1 MSDKN
6 YLHIKNHEKL
16 NEMDNDIHLTYSL
29 DDRYIFIVRWRGEEY
44 DGKYVV
50 HLMRNGEDGCWSL
63 EIENDRTKVVKNISK
78 RDIQSLS
85 SFVFW
90 LNSIVREW
98 VIEDK
103 KNNLIMMA
111 HNHYGVQYNT
121 RSSSL
126 DV

>member
-1 MSDKN
+1 MSDTN
-6 YLHIKNHEKL
+6 YLYIQNHKKL
-16 NEMDNDIHLTYSL
+16 NEYDNDIHLKYSL
-29 DDRYIFIVRWRGEEY
+29 DDRYIFIVQHRGEEY
-44 DGKYVV
+44 EV
-50 HLMRNGEDGCWSL
+50 HLLRNGEDGCWSL
-63 EIENDRTKVVKNISK
+63 EIGNDRTNVVKNISK
-78 RDIQSLS
+78 RDIQHLS

-103 KNNLIMMA
+103 KNHLIMMA